1 MNAKG
6 VILGANA
13 SAYAPRRAS
22 RGSAGRT
29 NLRRSAASYVAP
41 AP

>member
-22 RGSAGRT
+22 RGSAGGT
-29 NLRRSAASYVAP
+29 HSLPLAQADL
-41 AP
+41 

>member
-1 MNAKG
+1 MNAK
-6 VILGANA
+6 VATLGANA

-29 NLRRSAASYVAP
+29 HLRRSAASYVAP